1 MIFRYEDIY
10 IRSKLCY
17 SLLSCQWIN
26 SNQFLRQVQS
36 IADAALTEQ
45 NELISG
51 RQRARGA
58 QNGRYGGAGGYTGM
72 FYIC

>member
-1 MIFRYEDIY
+1 M
-10 IRSKLCY
+10 
-17 SLLSCQWIN
+17 
-26 SNQFLRQVQS
+26 RQVQS

>member
-1 MIFRYEDIY
+1 MKIFTLEANHAILYCHI
-10 IRSKLCY
+10 
-17 SLLSCQWIN
+17 WIN